1 MNEKDK
7 IFQQVSGILSKI
19 VNINL
24 FKLEDELTDIGINS
38 KNFVKLCIEI
48 EDEFEIRMT
57 LSEMDFGNH
66 IFLTINSI
74 VEYIYSKMQEKS
86 CL

>member
-7 IFQQVSGILSKI
+7 IFQQVSGILSRI
-19 VNINL
+19 VNIDL
-24 FKLEDELTDIGINS
+24 FELDDELTDIGINS

-57 LSEMDFGNH
+57 LSEMDFENH
-66 IFLTINSI
+66 IFLTINS
-74 VEYIYSKMQEKS
+74 VVDYINSKIQEKS